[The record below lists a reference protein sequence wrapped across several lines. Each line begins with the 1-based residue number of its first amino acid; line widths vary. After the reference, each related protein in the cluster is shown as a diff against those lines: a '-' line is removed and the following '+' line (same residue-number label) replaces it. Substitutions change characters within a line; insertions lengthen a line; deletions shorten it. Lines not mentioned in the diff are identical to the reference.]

1 MDIWEWVHDITAE
14 LRRNGQDRLADL
26 IRRLPSETVD
36 DHHDRVDTLAPE
48 ALALARAAELPWVE
62 VFVRHWHLQ
71 SRILHRCQGDMALGE
86 AVALVDF
93 SHSEAARGCPQAVC
107 TVQDLTVCYA
117 QVDGPGYA
125 PERMAV
131 SRETLSRID
140 PTWPCFT
147 CISTEY
153 ASALRDAGDAQ
164 AALELLDTQQRALA
178 ERGMASERYSLLPE
192 RIAVLIALGRLDEA
206 LAAAHDALA
215 NGRRDEGH
223 RRSRRIDL
231 ARIYARLGRLEEA
244 REALPALSEVQP
256 TPSHYETYTDALVQ
270 LVERGERANDSALGE
285 VLQRFIARVEAQ
297 GSYRQPLLLAEVAA
311 RLACQ
316 RGAPAVAQIHLATME
331 RLAARLRRPCGAPE
345 RLAQVRD
352 LVAQSQIRAIPD
364 DSTDREDRLL
374 SLAARRA
381 TEPTDSTLTRDY
393 AQALVDLGFAREATA
408 LLEAFI
414 VEFPDDDSAVYH
426 LAAAY
431 EQSGDQA
438 RHEALIERLLRLPED
453 DPMRLAGRW
462 IAARRLTRLGE
473 LPAANEHLAALV
485 AARPGAINARLLHAA
500 NARKLGEWTLALRLL
515 DDVVALGS
523 PPGSVD
529 WDRMVA
535 ATLLGAWGTVRD
547 SATRLGIRL
556 EASEGPVD
564 ERWELCVVRVEHPS
578 GKRQDLYAVRTG
590 PVTARIIQISR
601 VDEPQRFGDVVVF
614 DARPL
619 NTPPK
624 DEERPIFVY
633 EEVAPLRPAGSRA
646 FWIDGV
652 HPGED
657 AIADLRE
664 RLGELGG
671 SLQVQSGD
679 KYQVTDPSDGTTRL
693 GVYLFA
699 AFPADADLAR
709 ASVTLAAATAG
720 LPYPLVWPLLARAA
734 GDQALADAHQALAE
748 AWQLV

>member
-1 MDIWEWVHDITAE
+1 
-14 LRRNGQDRLADL
+14 
-26 IRRLPSETVD
+26 
-36 DHHDRVDTLAPE
+36 
-48 ALALARAAELPWVE
+48 
-62 VFVRHWHLQ
+62 
-71 SRILHRCQGDMALGE
+71 
-86 AVALVDF
+86 
-93 SHSEAARGCPQAVC
+93 
-107 TVQDLTVCYA
+107 
-117 QVDGPGYA
+117 
-125 PERMAV
+125 
-131 SRETLSRID
+131 
-140 PTWPCFT
+140 
-147 CISTEY
+147 
-153 ASALRDAGDAQ
+153 
-164 AALELLDTQQRALA
+164 
-178 ERGMASERYSLLPE
+178 
-192 RIAVLIALGRLDEA
+192 
-206 LAAAHDALA
+206 
-215 NGRRDEGH
+215 
-223 RRSRRIDL
+223 
-231 ARIYARLGRLEEA
+231 
-244 REALPALSEVQP
+244 
-256 TPSHYETYTDALVQ
+256 
-270 LVERGERANDSALGE
+270 
-285 VLQRFIARVEAQ
+285 
-297 GSYRQPLLLAEVAA
+297 
-311 RLACQ
+311 
-316 RGAPAVAQIHLATME
+316 
-331 RLAARLRRPCGAPE
+331 
-345 RLAQVRD
+345 
-352 LVAQSQIRAIPD
+352 
-364 DSTDREDRLL
+364 
-374 SLAARRA
+374 
-381 TEPTDSTLTRDY
+381 
-393 AQALVDLGFAREATA
+393 
-408 LLEAFI
+408 
-414 VEFPDDDSAVYH
+414 
-426 LAAAY
+426 
-431 EQSGDQA
+431 
-438 RHEALIERLLRLPED
+438 
-453 DPMRLAGRW
+453 
-462 IAARRLTRLGE
+462 
-473 LPAANEHLAALV
+473 
-485 AARPGAINARLLHAA
+485 
-500 NARKLGEWTLALRLL
+500 
-515 DDVVALGS
+515 
-523 PPGSVD
+523 
-529 WDRMVA
+529 MVA